1 MKHQYTKNLAALIFG
16 TLIGLIGVESIAR
29 VIYTQPWHVSLLEAQ
44 TAPQVSARY
53 NSLNLRDQ
61 DYSVQKPPNT
71 KRVLILG
78 DSFTYGSGVPDD
90 EAVFP
95 ELLEYD
101 LNQEY
106 AEQGTKI
113 EILNGGIP
121 GSHTGDW
128 VELLTTVQDSYTDID
143 VILIVFFLRDGTQTT
158 SIGGFFG
165 PIRDELEENNRNS
178 FLYQYSYFFR
188 LYQDTRDKAY
198 LSKKYS
204 QALNES
210 YLGNHKQ
217 TEEWEIAKSNILK
230 IKEIGESID
239 AEVGLVIFPV
249 LVELNA
255 NYPFKEI
262 CDVIGEFSSENG
274 IPTHS
279 LLPDFMG
286 ENGPDLWVSSYNQHP
301 NEKGHEIAA
310 NSMLPFLKEL
320 LEDSS
325 Q

>member
-1 MKHQYTKNLAALIFG
+1 MKNKFMKNLLALIFG
-16 TLIGLIGVESIAR
+16 MLAGLIIVEIIAR
-29 VIYTQPWHVSLLEAQ
+29 VIYTQPWHVSLLEEQ
-44 TAPQVSARY
+44 TAPQVSARS

-61 DYSVQKPPNT
+61 DYSVEKPPNT

-78 DSFTYGSGVPDD
+78 DSFTYGIGVPDD
-90 EAVFP
+90 AAVFP
-95 ELLEYD
+95 ELLEYE
-101 LNQEY
+101 LNKEY
-106 AEQGTKI
+106 AEHGTTI

-121 GSHTGDW
+121 GSHTDDW
-128 VELLTTVQDSYTDID
+128 VELLTAVQGSYTDID
-143 VILIVFFLRDGTQTT
+143 VILMVFFLRDGTRTN

-165 PIRDELEENNRNS
+165 PIRDELEEKNRNS
-178 FLYQYSYFFR
+178 FLYQYSYFYR
-188 LYQDTRDKAY
+188 LYRDTRDKAY
-198 LSKKYS
+198 LSRKYS

-210 YLGNHKQ
+210 YLGNRKQ
-217 TEEWEIAKSNILK
+217 TKEWEIAKANILK
-230 IKEIGESID
+230 IKEIGESMD
-239 AEVGLVIFPV
+239 TKVGFVIFPV

-255 NYPFKEI
+255 NYPFQEI

-286 ENGPDLWVSSYNQHP
+286 EYGPDLWVSSYNQHP

-310 NSMLPFLKEL
+310 KSMLPFLREL

-325 Q
+325 K